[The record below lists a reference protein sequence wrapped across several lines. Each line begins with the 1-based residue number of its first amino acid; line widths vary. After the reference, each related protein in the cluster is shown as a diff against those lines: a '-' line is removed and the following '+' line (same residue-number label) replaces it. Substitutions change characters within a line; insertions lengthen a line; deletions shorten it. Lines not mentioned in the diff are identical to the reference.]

1 VTHDIRAAANLAD
14 GVRSTGGLVEIC
26 ISPLLAGLSAFLT
39 IGGSRLAHE
48 LSASMPNS
56 GLCRAHSV
64 SPDLTPDRCQSI
76 RHSSDCRYALSAPWL
91 ALDRE

>member
-48 LSASMPNS
+48 LSSFL
-56 GLCRAHSV
+56 GV
-64 SPDLTPDRCQSI
+64 FV
-76 RHSSDCRYALSAPWL
+76 RHCPPRRGVVTGFQVP
-91 ALDRE
+91 